1 MLTGIPLPALSPDEV
16 AHVER
21 VTAHI
26 RAEVQTAGG
35 WIPFSRFMQLALY
48 APGLGYYSAGA
59 RKFGAAGDFVTAP
72 ELTPLFARCL
82 ASQVAEVLERTGGGD
97 VLEVGAGS
105 GVMAAD
111 LLAALDARGALPARY
126 RILEVS
132 AELRERQRRAIS
144 ALGPHLSGRV
154 EWLDA
159 PPSEDWSGAIIGNEV
174 LDALPV
180 ERFRLAADGIWQLGV
195 SCDGGTPA
203 AGMRPASVQVAEEM
217 RRRLAGLPEPPAP
230 GFEGELCMLI
240 RSWIA
245 EISRRLERG
254 VVILVDAFFRHRQ
267 VGDLLLNP
275 GLQDITAWVDF
286 TEVAEAGTAAGLSVA
301 GFSTQAHFLLS
312 LGLDREVE
320 TLAGS
325 LDVAALARVSQAV
338 ATLLLPGEMG
348 ERFKVIALARG
359 IDGPLAGFAFRD
371 LTASL

>member
-132 AELRERQRRAIS
+132 AELRERQHRAIS

-154 EWLDA
+154 DWLDA
-159 PPSEDWSGAIIGNEV
+159 PPSEDW
-174 LDALPV
+174 L
-180 ERFRLAADGIWQLGV
+180 R
-195 SCDGGTPA
+195 
-203 AGMRPASVQVAEEM
+203 
-217 RRRLAGLPEPPAP
+217 
-230 GFEGELCMLI
+230 
-240 RSWIA
+240 
-245 EISRRLERG
+245 
-254 VVILVDAFFRHRQ
+254 
-267 VGDLLLNP
+267 
-275 GLQDITAWVDF
+275 
-286 TEVAEAGTAAGLSVA
+286 
-301 GFSTQAHFLLS
+301 
-312 LGLDREVE
+312 
-320 TLAGS
+320 
-325 LDVAALARVSQAV
+325 
-338 ATLLLPGEMG
+338 
-348 ERFKVIALARG
+348 
-359 IDGPLAGFAFRD
+359 
-371 LTASL
+371 